1 MLSQKLK
8 ILILFLSTIKSYGV
22 FNSIKIFFF
31 EVCGLIYLWDLR
43 SLTFDDEKSSPY
55 IDSKKSGQYNVPYI
69 PTPYYFLYLIKK
81 MLFQFEIKKIR
92 LIDIGCGYCRPAKYL
107 AKKFELSFAGIELSQ
122 DIAKKVIDEN
132 NEKFKIYNFNL
143 RDIKK
148 TKSFFKN
155 NLKKNINN
163 VIIISDTVEIN
174 QINKIFKSL
183 DNHTKI
189 ILIFINVKYKKFKNK
204 KFKIKKKILFKQ
216 NSRNIIFYNN
226 YN

>member
-1 MLSQKLK
+1 MISQKLK
-8 ILILFLSTIKSYGV
+8 ILILFLSTISNYGL

-31 EVCGLIYLWDLR
+31 EVYGLIYLWDLQ
-43 SLTFDDEKSSPY
+43 SLTFDDEKSSTY
-55 IDSKKSGQYNVPYI
+55 KDTKKKGQYDVPYI
-69 PTPYYFLYLIKK
+69 PTPFYFLYLIRKVLCK
-81 MLFQFEIKKIR
+81 LNINKFN

-107 AKKFELSFAGIELSQ
+107 AKNFNLNFSGIELSK
-122 DIAKKVIDEN
+122 DIAKKVIDEKN
-132 NEKFKIYNFNL
+132 INFKIHNFNL
-143 RDIKK
+143 RDKKK

-155 NLKKNINN
+155 NLKKNTNN

-204 KFKIKKKILFKQ
+204 KFKIKKTILFKQ
-216 NSRNIIFYNN
+216 NSRNIIFLNN

>member
-1 MLSQKLK
+1 MITSK
-8 ILILFLSTIKSYGV
+8 IKIFLLFLKTINCYGIV
-22 FNSIKIFFF
+22 NSGKIFFF
-31 EVCGLIYLWDLR
+31 ELIGLIFLRDLE
-43 SLTFDDEKSSPY
+43 SLSYDDDETSSY
-55 IDSKKSGQYNVPYI
+55 LETKKTGEYNVPYI

-81 MLFQFEIKKIR
+81 NLLASNIKKINF
-92 LIDIGCGYCRPAKYL
+92 IDIGCGYCRPAKYL
-107 AKKFELSFAGIELSQ
+107 SKKFDLNFSGIELSK
-122 DIAKKVIDEN
+122 DITKKVMDEKN
-132 NEKFKIYNFNL
+132 INFKIYNFNL
-143 RDIKK
+143 RDKKK

-216 NSRNIIFYNN
+216 NSRNIIFLDN

>member
-1 MLSQKLK
+1 
-8 ILILFLSTIKSYGV
+8 
-22 FNSIKIFFF
+22 
-31 EVCGLIYLWDLR
+31 
-43 SLTFDDEKSSPY
+43 
-55 IDSKKSGQYNVPYI
+55 
-69 PTPYYFLYLIKK
+69 

-174 QINKIFKSL
+174 QINKILKTL
-183 DNHTKI
+183 DNHNKI
-189 ILIFINVKYKKFKNK
+189 ILIFINVKFKKFKNK
-204 KFKIKKKILFKQ
+204 KFKVKKTILFKK
-216 NSRNIIFYNN
+216 NSRNIIFLDN
-226 YN
+226 YS

>member
-1 MLSQKLK
+1 M
-8 ILILFLSTIKSYGV
+8 
-22 FNSIKIFFF
+22 
-31 EVCGLIYLWDLR
+31 
-43 SLTFDDEKSSPY
+43 DEKN
-55 IDSKKSGQYNVPYI
+55 IN
-69 PTPYYFLYLIKK
+69 
-81 MLFQFEIKKIR
+81 
-92 LIDIGCGYCRPAKYL
+92 
-107 AKKFELSFAGIELSQ
+107 
-122 DIAKKVIDEN
+122 
-132 NEKFKIYNFNL
+132 FKIYNFNL
-143 RDIKK
+143 RDKKK

-216 NSRNIIFYNN
+216 NSRNIIFLDN